1 MKSNNLLD
9 IDSFGCEY
17 QPIICP
23 NSQDIFAYEA
33 LARFK
38 VNGKSISPNLIF
50 DALHKYP
57 KSFFNLEALM
67 KDFQIQHRP
76 ANRPLF
82 VNLDP
87 HVCEGK
93 ENLAHWISF
102 FQGKE
107 NLVVEII

>member
-1 MKSNNLLD
+1 
-9 IDSFGCEY
+9 
-17 QPIICP
+17 
-23 NSQDIFAYEA
+23 
-33 LARFK
+33 
-38 VNGKSISPNLIF
+38 
-50 DALHKYP
+50 
-57 KSFFNLEALM
+57 M

-102 FQGKE
+102 FQEQE
-107 NLVVEII
+107 NLVVEIIENTTVNNLANVIQFMGELGKFGD